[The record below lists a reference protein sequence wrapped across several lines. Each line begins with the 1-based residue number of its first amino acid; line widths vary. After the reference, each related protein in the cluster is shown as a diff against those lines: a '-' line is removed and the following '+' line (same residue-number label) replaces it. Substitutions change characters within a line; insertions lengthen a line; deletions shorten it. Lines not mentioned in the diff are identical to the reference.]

1 MAELVP
7 VELALSEF
15 SDLLKESLKDII
27 RYHSY
32 LEIIVADSL
41 FVEVSHLESSA
52 SLKRLGLNDFL
63 NLGRSVGLWRKNI
76 ALLATIS
83 ESSFASCKTFSA
95 DRTKECFLSA
105 LVDRE
110 IFNELWKSECESSG
124 EVIDGM
130 SSAKSTSTTPLT
142 RASICHIFMH
152 ISMLF
157 SVNYAIFKL
166 IH

>member
-52 SLKRLGLNDFL
+52 SLERLGLNYFL